1 MTTSCA
7 TIDDHSINRTFSFHC
22 TVSLRNPQRA
32 KSGLEPEP
40 VQCLPASE
48 GVVLVQFW
56 FIVHCGKIISVK
68 CDIYSLISIWLF
80 TGSAHKSARDRVR
93 EMYKSVLQWL
103 KMPVASA
110 VLANGHPVICNCDGS
125 SASGQVFCVLGNK
138 EICSCVFYHFSIL
151 KWCKR
156 LNFSTENIWSSIW
169 QLCRHCWHCQLLLRQ
184 LTVPTMTTKLSNWR
198 ARVLSVP
205 DGRQGC
211 NSEDGESPVTIKLA
225 SWQLL
230 VFIEA
235 TRADDIISND
245 NFGPI

>member
-32 KSGLEPEP
+32 KFGLEPEP
-40 VQCLPASE
+40 VQCLPASD

-80 TGSAHKSARDRVR
+80 TGSAQKSARDRVR

-125 SASGQVFCVLGNK
+125 SASGQVFYVLGNK
-138 EICSCVFYHFSIL
+138 EICSCIFYHFSIL

-156 LNFSTENIWSSIW
+156 LNFFHWKHMIVNLTTLSS
-169 QLCRHCWHCQLLLRQ
+169 LLALSIVIKTTYGANNDDKVVK
-184 LTVPTMTTKLSNWR
+184 LTSSCFK
-198 ARVLSVP
+198 
-205 DGRQGC
+205 C
-211 NSEDGESPVTIKLA
+211 
-225 SWQLL
+225 SWWK
-230 VFIEA
+230 
-235 TRADDIISND
+235 TRL
-245 NFGPI
+245 